1 MIVVKRAL
9 VSVYDKAELDVFA
22 KGLHQLGVEI
32 VSTGGTA
39 TFLERLK
46 IPVRRLAE
54 YTGFTEIL
62 GGRVKTLHPKVH
74 GALLAR
80 RDQPEHCQDLETM
93 GIELIDL
100 VAVNLYPF
108 QQTIEREGVRFSE
121 AIEQIDIGGP
131 AMLRSAAKNFQ
142 HVAVVCQPQRY
153 ATILN
158 ELSRSGGRL
167 REETSW
173 QLAVE
178 AFQTT
183 AEYDESIAHYLEG
196 RSDRSDGGGAKMP
209 VEQNVAGRRSQV
221 AGPLFPSEL
230 ALHYVKVQVL
240 RYGENPH
247 QRAVLYRLPDAAGV
261 GLASAKQLHGKELSY
276 NNLLDM
282 NAAWGIVRELEEPS
296 AAIVKHTN
304 PCGVA
309 MAKRLDA
316 AYRAAFRC
324 DPVSAYGGI
333 VAFNRMVD
341 LATATALSRAR
352 FVECVV
358 APGFAREAL
367 PLLRQKKNLR
377 LVAVKASA
385 RRHQECQVTMIDGGA
400 LAQESDRRQSAGTDV
415 ERAKAVTR
423 RKVTVAQHRSLAF
436 AWVVAKH
443 AKSNAIVIVKGTAT
457 VGIGAGQ
464 TSRIGSVADAV
475 RKAGA
480 RAKGAVLA
488 SDGFFP
494 MADGLEV
501 AAKAGVRAAVHP
513 GGSIRDA
520 EVIAAADRH
529 GVAMLCT
536 GVRHFKH

>member
-22 KGLHQLGVEI
+22 RGLHRLGVEI

-39 TFLERLK
+39 SFLERLK

-100 VAVNLYPF
+100 AVVNLYPF
-108 QQTIEREGVRFSE
+108 RQTIEREGVRFSE

-142 HVAVVCQPQRY
+142 HVAVVCRPQQY
-153 ATILN
+153 AMILN

-178 AFQTT
+178 AFRTT

-196 RSDRSDGGGAKMP
+196 RSDRSEDGG
-209 VEQNVAGRRSQV
+209 AGVSVKQQV

-230 ALHYVKVQVL
+230 ALRYVKAQEL

-247 QRAVLYRLPDAAGV
+247 QRAVLYRLPDAAGI

-282 NAAWGIVRELEEPS
+282 NAAWGIVRELEEPA

-333 VAFNRMVD
+333 VAFNRTVD
-341 LATATALSRAR
+341 RAAAMALSRAR

-385 RRHQECQVTMIDGGA
+385 RRQQECQVTMIDGGA
-400 LAQESDRRQSAGTDV
+400 LTQESDRRQSAAMDV
-415 ERAKAVTR
+415 ERAKVVTR
-423 RKVTVAQHRSLAF
+423 RKVTVAQRRSLVF

-443 AKSNAIVIVKGTAT
+443 AKSNAIVIVKGSAT

-464 TSRIGSVADAV
+464 TSRVGSVEDAV

-480 RAKGAVLA
+480 RAKGAGLA

-529 GVAMLCT
+529 GIAMLCT